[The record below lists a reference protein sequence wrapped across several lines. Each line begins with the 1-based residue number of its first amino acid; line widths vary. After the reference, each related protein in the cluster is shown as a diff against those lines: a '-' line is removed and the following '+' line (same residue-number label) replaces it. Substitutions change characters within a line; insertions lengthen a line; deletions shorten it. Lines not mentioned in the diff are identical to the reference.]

1 MFETDLKNL
10 KLFYRGKARDIYEL
24 DDNLLIIATDRISCF
39 DYVLPTKI
47 PDKGKILNKMSFF
60 WFDYLKDILPNHVIS
75 SDISTVS
82 GFLPDDKLDDY
93 RERIMIVKKAKRINI
108 ECVIRGYLSGSAW
121 KEYKDSGN
129 VCGIKLPEGMKES
142 EKLPE
147 PIFTPAVKSMSGH
160 DINITEEQM
169 IINEGGKTSGY
180 MKEKSLLLYK
190 TAVKHAAKKGIVIAD
205 TKFEFGTEPDGKIM
219 LIDEVLTPDSSRFW
233 DKEKYAAG
241 RSQDSFDKQFVRDY
255 LESIKWNKQPPVPQ
269 LPSDIVQK
277 TREKYFEA
285 YKRLTS

>member
-1 MFETDLKNL
+1 MFETDLKKM

-39 DYVLPTKI
+39 DYVLPTQI
-47 PDKGKILNKMSFF
+47 PDKGKVLNKMSFF

-75 SDISTVS
+75 KDISAVS
-82 GFLPDDKLDDY
+82 GFLPSDKLDDY
-93 RERIMIVKKAKRINI
+93 RDRIMIAKKAKRINI
-108 ECVIRGYLSGSAW
+108 ECVVRGYLSGSAW

-129 VCGIKLPEGMKES
+129 VCGIKLPGGMKES

-160 DINITEEQM
+160 DINVTEEQM
-169 IINEGGKTSGY
+169 IINEGGGTSSY

-190 TAVKHAAKKGIVIAD
+190 TAVKHAAKKGIIIAD
-205 TKFEFGTEPDGKIM
+205 TKFEFGTGPDGKII

-255 LESIKWNKQPPVPQ
+255 LESIKWGKQPPVPE